1 MKVGIQDSNIGLRV
15 HNYQLICSYEYDFL
29 IRKDAETL
37 RWHCRA
43 FSNYLNNKSLSSQI
57 QDMYFNMI
65 EYVNWLIEKDGDLEQ
80 KRVELKENPN
90 VASRKWLIEK
100 ITLK

>member
-1 MKVGIQDSNIGLRV
+1 
-15 HNYQLICSYEYDFL
+15 
-29 IRKDAETL
+29 
-37 RWHCRA
+37 
-43 FSNYLNNKSLSSQI
+43 
-57 QDMYFNMI
+57 MYFNMI